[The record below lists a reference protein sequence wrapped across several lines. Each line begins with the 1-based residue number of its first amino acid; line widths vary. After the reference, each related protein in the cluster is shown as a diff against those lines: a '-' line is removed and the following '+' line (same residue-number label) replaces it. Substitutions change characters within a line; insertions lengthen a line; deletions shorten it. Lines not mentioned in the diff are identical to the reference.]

1 MELQR
6 FYLVA
11 VGYHCSEV
19 LMLLIEALLI
29 PLYIGGDQ
37 KSTGEAPGFL
47 GDDAAPSRNARE
59 PSRFS

>member
-19 LMLLIEALLI
+19 LMLLIEALF
-29 PLYIGGDQ
+29 
-37 KSTGEAPGFL
+37 FL
-47 GDDAAPSRNARE
+47 
-59 PSRFS
+59 